1 MSADVWTYEE
11 YLEQYEKDLENDE
24 VPSIVPDINQEE
36 ESNDDAIVDIDAYLY
51 NAYYQK
57 HDGVS

>member
-36 ESNDDAIVDIDAYLY
+36 SNGDAIVDIDAYLY